1 MKAKIL
7 NECLGL
13 ISKRVLYSSHGLGPV
28 ITSLLKKECIYT
40 YTKAKLLSNTCEM
53 FVASLTRR
61 FVSAK
66 RLFRDLLGFKG
77 KLVEH
82 RAPGL
87 WARCSTSLPLN
98 SKRSLKSLL
107 AETKRRVR
115 LATNI
120 SQVFDNSFAFV

>member
-1 MKAKIL
+1 
-7 NECLGL
+7 
-13 ISKRVLYSSHGLGPV
+13 
-28 ITSLLKKECIYT
+28 
-40 YTKAKLLSNTCEM
+40 M

-66 RLFRDLLGFKG
+66 RLFRDLSEFKG

-82 RAPGL
+82 RAQSPVHLRTGL

-120 SQVFDNSFAFV
+120 SQEFAESAGKIARASRDWFWFSFSLIENLPL